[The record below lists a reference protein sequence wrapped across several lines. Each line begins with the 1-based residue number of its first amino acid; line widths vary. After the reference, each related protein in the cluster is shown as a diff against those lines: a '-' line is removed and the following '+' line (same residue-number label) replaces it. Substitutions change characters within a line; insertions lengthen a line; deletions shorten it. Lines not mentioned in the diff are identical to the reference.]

1 MISRYTFI
9 PGRPRWRK
17 TRLKYAFN
25 RNVREEAIPPLE
37 RAMKEW
43 ASVMFFK
50 FIRVKSIARADIRF
64 SFMRGDHGDGLPF
77 DGPEPKGGLAHS
89 FPAPDGRVHF
99 DAAQKWSA
107 HGEEDGID
115 IQTVGLHELGHVLG
129 LGHSSVHEAV
139 MYPVISPG
147 ERKSLHEDDIRG
159 IKALY
164 KFK

>member
-37 RAMKEW
+37 RSMKEW
-43 ASVMFFK
+43 ASVTFFK

-64 SFMRGDHGDGLPF
+64 SFMHGDHGDGLPF

-107 HGEEDGID
+107 HGRKMVLIYR
-115 IQTVGLHELGHVLG
+115 QLGCMNWAMF

-147 ERKSLHEDDIRG
+147 ERKNLHEDDIRG

-164 KFK
+164 KLK